1 MHRISKKDVI
11 DFERARILP
20 LLPVVVVSGGG
31 VGRRGLLLFGSDK
44 KIMAKQTTFC
54 RPEPVR

>member
-20 LLPVVVVSGGG
+20 LLPVVVGG